1 MGKFFNTYLM
11 EAKKIPRGEGG
22 IRKRPLEQ
30 MRREFNAKTE
40 NELKEQ
46 EELKAK
52 EQENESTVCSPEST
66 TEGVNAGHGTDPGE
80 PNAAIPS
87 NQEHGKGGVRRVGKS
102 VIATARDNKRK
113 RSPGRSR

>member
-1 MGKFFNTYLM
+1 MGKFFNQYLM
-11 EAKKIPRGEGG
+11 GAKRIPRGEGG

-52 EQENESTVCSPEST
+52 EQEDESIVGSSEST
-66 TEGVNAGHGTDPGE
+66 TEGTNAGDGADQGKPDT
-80 PNAAIPS
+80 AVPS
-87 NQEHGKGGVRRVGKS
+87 NKEHGAGGVR
-102 VIATARDNKRK
+102 
-113 RSPGRSR
+113 